1 MKFMVIYTKSI
12 RKNKKIRKMR
22 SLLFIFLPLV
32 LVFNLSLANQ
42 TGSILP
48 PDSSA
53 SLIDRTA
60 SILLIDEGKQLLNQ
74 GKTRDALTRFRQ
86 AQIKDKYSAR
96 AAFWIGRAHYS
107 LSNYGYALSYAKQAE
122 SLSKATDGDVFF
134 LLGQSYHRKGVL
146 DSAQMNF
153 ELANVQLSRSKK
165 RAYDIEKLMQE
176 VAFAQALSAQETQWT
191 RTLVKGGINS
201 GFDDYAP
208 IKVPEKRKLYFVS
221 RRPDTEG
228 GEINPDDQR
237 YFEDIYEATWN
248 EEDQAWDSITNDLGK
263 INSEGF
269 DAVAHLA
276 DGGNRMYLTRNTSI
290 VDVKDQTRSSDIC
303 IAEMTNQ
310 GRWGKPKPIK
320 NKTINTSFFDGAPTL
335 TADENTMYF
344 VSDRRGRNHMSDIFV
359 VQREGKK
366 WGEAKPL
373 PDNINTP
380 GNETTPY
387 ITPDG
392 KYLFFSSDGFIGMG
406 GYDIYVSKNLGDD
419 EWSDP
424 VNLGPEFNSVNNDTH
439 FKYYED
445 LARAYLA
452 SYRIQGKK
460 ASIDIFEMDLEG
472 WKIPAA
478 KKSKETKED
487 KDK

>member
-1 MKFMVIYTKSI
+1 MKNF
-12 RKNKKIRKMR
+12 KNMR
-22 SLLFIFLPLV
+22 RLLLIFLPISLIC
-32 LVFNLSLANQ
+32 NLAFGNETSY
-42 TGSILP
+42 ILP

-60 SILLIDEGKQLLNQ
+60 AILLIDEGKQLLNQ

-86 AQIKDKYSAR
+86 AQVKDKYSAR

-122 SLSKATDGDVFF
+122 SLSQAKDGDVFF

-146 DSAQMNF
+146 DSAQMNYD
-153 ELANVQLSRSKK
+153 LANVQLSRAKK
-165 RAYDIEKLMQE
+165 RAYDLEKLISE
-176 VAFAQALSAQETQWT
+176 VDFAMKMLEKETKWERKLIQGS
-191 RTLVKGGINS
+191 VNS

-208 IKVPEKRKLYFVS
+208 IKVPEKRMLYFVS

-237 YFEDIYEATWN
+237 YFEDIYSAVWN
-248 EEDQAWDSITNDLGK
+248 DEEKIWDSITNDLGR

-276 DGGNRMYLTRNTSI
+276 DGGNRMYLTRNTAI

-303 IAEMTNQ
+303 VAEMTNQ

-320 NKTINTSFFDGAPTL
+320 NKTINTSYFDGAPTL

-359 VQREGKK
+359 VQRDGRK

-392 KYLFFSSDGFIGMG
+392 QYLFFSSDGFIGMG
-406 GYDIYVSKNLGDD
+406 GYDIYVSKNLGNG

-424 VNLGPEFNSVNNDTH
+424 INLGPEFNSVNNDTH
-439 FKYYED
+439 FKYYEE
-445 LARAYLA
+445 LSRAYLA

-472 WKIPAA
+472 WKIPEP
-478 KKSKETKED
+478 KETKSE
-487 KDK
+487 